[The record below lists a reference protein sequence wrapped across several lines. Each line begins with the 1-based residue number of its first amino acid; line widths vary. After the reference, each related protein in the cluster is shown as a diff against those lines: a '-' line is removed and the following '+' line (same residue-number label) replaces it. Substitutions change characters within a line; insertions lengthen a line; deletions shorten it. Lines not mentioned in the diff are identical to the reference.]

1 MDTAQLSIDRHR
13 MQRVSGSVLGDGD
26 EVDPGRRPLHMG
38 TGVGQLGWGGAG
50 KLRGACAVAAVI

>member
-1 MDTAQLSIDRHR
+1 